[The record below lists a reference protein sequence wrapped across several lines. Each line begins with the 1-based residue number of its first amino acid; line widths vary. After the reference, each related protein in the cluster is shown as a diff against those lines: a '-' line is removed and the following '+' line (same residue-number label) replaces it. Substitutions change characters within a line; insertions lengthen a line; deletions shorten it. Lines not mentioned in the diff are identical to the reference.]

1 MRQQVLVLYL
11 ATSAL
16 DADVVGWA
24 RYDGTGRT
32 SPTTGDS
39 DEPPYR
45 TGLDALL
52 DGWRLFQAAQ
62 LIPPYPG
69 HEYDTS
75 YLKHEFLFE
84 RLAQQ
89 AEHEA
94 ADQRADHRTGDDLR
108 QGVVT
113 QPHPGPTD
121 GHHDDAGEQQ

>member
-16 DADVVGWA
+16 DSAVVGWA
-24 RYDGTGRT
+24 SYDGTGRT

-39 DEPPYR
+39 DTPPYP
-45 TGLDALL
+45 TGLAALL

-75 YLKHEFLFE
+75 YLKHEFFFE
-84 RLAQQ
+84 RLVPIP
-89 AEHEA
+89 EA
-94 ADQRADHRTGDDLR
+94 A
-108 QGVVT
+108 
-113 QPHPGPTD
+113 
-121 GHHDDAGEQQ
+121 

>member
-16 DADVVGWA
+16 DSTVVGWA
-24 RYDGTGRT
+24 SYDGTGRT

-39 DEPPYR
+39 DTPPYP
-45 TGLDALL
+45 TGLAALL

-75 YLKHEFLFE
+75 YLKHEFFFE
-84 RLAQQ
+84 RLVPPP
-89 AEHEA
+89 EA
-94 ADQRADHRTGDDLR
+94 A
-108 QGVVT
+108 
-113 QPHPGPTD
+113 
-121 GHHDDAGEQQ
+121 